1 MEVSF
6 RTDAQISRYG
16 QPRDGDADNVSQ
28 FLAEA
33 EVQGGVHAGA
43 RARQLVEHELAGRLS
58 ADVLADVSLLV
69 TELVANTVWH
79 GGAGEGVTVRVSV
92 SGDDTAVHV
101 EVENPAGG
109 AAEPAQRRP
118 DFEGGGGLGLH
129 IVERVASRWGVR
141 HAPRVTVWFEI
152 DRQSPRLL

>member
-6 RTDAQISRYG
+6 RTEAQISGYG
-16 QPRDGDADNVSQ
+16 QSHDGDATNVSQ

-43 RARQLVEHELAGRLS
+43 RARRLVQHELAGRLS
-58 ADVLADVSLLV
+58 EDALADVSLLV
-69 TELVANTVWH
+69 TELVANSVWH
-79 GGAGEGVTVRVSV
+79 GGAGEGATVRVSL

-118 DFEGGGGLGLH
+118 DLEGGGGLGLH